1 MRSLLLTIHVF
12 GVVIWVGGMFFAHFC
27 LRPVATEQL
36 LPVQRFPL
44 MAAVLGRFFKFV
56 AVAVIAIIGSGF
68 SILATIG
75 FAQAPVYL
83 HLMSGSGLLMAAIF
97 ACIYFVFYRKLQRMV
112 VKHDWPSAGAVMGR
126 IRLLVAINLWLGT
139 ITILLATLAPRFS

>member
-1 MRSLLLTIHVF
+1 MRSLLLTLHVF
-12 GVVIWVGGMFFAHFC
+12 GVIIWVGGMFFAHFC

-36 LPVQRFPL
+36 VPAQRLPF

-56 AVAVIAIIGSGF
+56 AAAVIAIIGSGF

-83 HLMSGSGLLMAAIF
+83 HLMSAFGLLMAAIF
-97 ACIYFVFYRKLQRMV
+97 ATIYLVFYRKLRV
-112 VKHDWPSAGAVMGR
+112 SVAKHDWLCAGPIMGR